1 MNVEVWWKN
10 PAVTGTSAVV
20 TLFVFLSIT
29 ATPSSECSS
38 SILSSSM
45 VPAILLVLAVTA
57 VCNGIL
63 PEIVDPGISHILEN
77 DSAQGQAEPDSVF
90 VEVEQLPE
98 DPQQKPEDSFHQV
111 SSQLHLSLSFLH
123 DI

>member
-1 MNVEVWWKN
+1 MNVEVWRKN
-10 PAVTGTSAVV
+10 PAVTETPAVV

-63 PEIVDPGISHILEN
+63 PEIVDPGISHILED

>member
-10 PAVTGTSAVV
+10 PAVTETSAVV
-20 TLFVFLSIT
+20 TLFVLLSIT

>member
-1 MNVEVWWKN
+1 MNVEVWMKN
-10 PAVTGTSAVV
+10 PAVTETSAVV

-45 VPAILLVLAVTA
+45 VPAILLVLAATA

-63 PEIVDPGISHILEN
+63 PEIVDPGISHILED
-77 DSAQGQAEPDSVF
+77 DSAQGQAEPDNVF

>member
-1 MNVEVWWKN
+1 MNVKVWWKN
-10 PAVTGTSAVV
+10 PAATEISAVV

-45 VPAILLVLAVTA
+45 VPAVLLVLAVTA

-63 PEIVDPGISHILEN
+63 PEIVNSGISHILED

-111 SSQLHLSLSFLH
+111 SSQLHLSLSILH

>member
-1 MNVEVWWKN
+1 MNVKVWWKN
-10 PAVTGTSAVV
+10 PAATEISAVV

-45 VPAILLVLAVTA
+45 VPAVLLVLAVTA

-63 PEIVDPGISHILEN
+63 PEIVNPGISHILED

-98 DPQQKPEDSFHQV
+98 DHQQKPEDSFHQV
-111 SSQLHLSLSFLH
+111 SSQLHLSLSILH
-123 DI
+123 DM

>member
-1 MNVEVWWKN
+1 MNVKVWWKN
-10 PAVTGTSAVV
+10 PAATEISAVV

-45 VPAILLVLAVTA
+45 VPAVLLVLAVTA

-63 PEIVDPGISHILEN
+63 PEIVNPGISHILED

-111 SSQLHLSLSFLH
+111 SSQLHLSLSILH